1 MSWGLVLLLIIVFIC
16 LTALI
21 FLNISSSSGFV
32 EVYFIVAIVILFI
45 ILLFTIDFD
54 NPVST
59 SIYIRT
65 ANVQNSLIYEVPY
78 NADAAYSNLISV
90 AFAGT
95 YGANPNTTPAS
106 DTVIFNYD
114 DIGSTPVY
122 LLPTGA
128 GPGKITITKLPN
140 WQLQVDIDP
149 TVTPADTVNGF
160 LTMNLLCTG
169 SQSIN
174 NKFKLISS

>member
-1 MSWGLVLLLIIVFIC
+1 
-16 LTALI
+16 
-21 FLNISSSSGFV
+21 
-32 EVYFIVAIVILFI
+32 VILFI

-65 ANVQNSLIYEVPY
+65 ANVQSPLIYEVPY

-95 YGANPNTTPAS
+95 YGANPNTAPAS

-114 DIGSTPVY
+114 DIGSTPVT
-122 LLPTGA
+122 LLGTPA
-128 GPGKITITKLPN
+128 KITITKLPN

-149 TVTPADTVNGF
+149 TADTASTVDGF